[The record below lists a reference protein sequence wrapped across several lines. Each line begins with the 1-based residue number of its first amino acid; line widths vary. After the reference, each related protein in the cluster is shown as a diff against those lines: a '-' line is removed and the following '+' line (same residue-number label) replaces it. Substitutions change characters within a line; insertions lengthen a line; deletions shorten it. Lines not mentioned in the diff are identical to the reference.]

1 MRTRREFFGGQ
12 ARRPTEHIA
21 SILVQARPEVLPRVE
36 MELTRLP
43 GVESHGSNGQGKLIL
58 TLETR
63 SDAELM
69 ERITRIETADGVVS
83 ASLVF
88 HQVEE
93 AGHES

>member
-1 MRTRREFFGGQ
+1 MRTRREFIGGLTKTP
-12 ARRPTEHIA
+12 AEHIA

-36 MELTRLP
+36 AELTRLP
-43 GVESHGSNGQGKLIL
+43 GVESHGSNGKGKLIL

-69 ERITRIETADGVVS
+69 ERITRIETAEGVVS

-93 AGHES
+93 PGHES